1 MRKTISRQEISLT
14 TLPLLWLI
22 LFFLIPTLVVVAIAF
37 KPADTYGNIL
47 SGWTLETFRHLLS
60 PGYLIILWRTLWISL
75 LSTAICLAIAIPVGY
90 TIARAKPRWQKLLL
104 LSVVIPFWSSLIVRI
119 FAWKSL
125 LHPEGL
131 LKNWLVNL
139 HLVSE
144 DAVLL
149 YHSWT
154 VILVAV
160 DSLLPFAILPIY
172 SAAAKFNY
180 QLIEAAQDLGLSKLR
195 AFMKIFIPSIKQGIL
210 TAAMMVFIPIFGAYI
225 IPDMVGGPASE
236 MLGNKIVQKTFMERN
251 IPEASGLTLVLIA
264 ALLIPLLIICLIQAR
279 MVKSEVAL
287 RGIE

>member
-1 MRKTISRQEISLT
+1 M
-14 TLPLLWLI
+14 
-22 LFFLIPTLVVVAIAF
+22 VAIAF
-37 KPADTYGNIL
+37 KPADVYGNIL
-47 SGWTLETFRHLLS
+47 SGWTLETFHHILS
-60 PGYLIILWRTLWISL
+60 HSYLKILWRTFWISF
-75 LSTAICLAIAIPVGY
+75 LSTVISLAIAIPVGY

-104 LSVVIPFWSSLIVRI
+104 LSVVIPFWSSFIVRI

-131 LKNWLVNL
+131 LKHWLLSL

-144 DAVLL
+144 DAILL

-154 VILVAV
+154 VVLVAV
-160 DSLLPFAILPIY
+160 ESFLPFAILPIY

-180 QLIEAAQDLGLSKLR
+180 HLIEAAQDLGLTKLR
-195 AFMKIFIPSIKQGIL
+195 AFIKIFIPSIRQGIL

-236 MLGNKIVQKTFMERN
+236 MLGNKIVQKTFVERN
-251 IPEASGLTLVLIA
+251 IPEAGGLTLILIT
-264 ALLIPLLIICLIQAR
+264 ALVIPLLIITFIQAR
-279 MVKSEVAL
+279 VLGKNAVAL